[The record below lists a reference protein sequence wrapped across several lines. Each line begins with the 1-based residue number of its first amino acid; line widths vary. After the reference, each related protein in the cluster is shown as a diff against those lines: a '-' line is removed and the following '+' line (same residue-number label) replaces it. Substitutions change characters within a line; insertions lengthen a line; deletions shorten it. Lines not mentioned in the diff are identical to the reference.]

1 MINYKNK
8 ITGHLVSKHIR
19 ENPTNVFHGDYK
31 TTRIYKGD
39 NKLII
44 PLEDFKIIIWHGNGG
59 CRSVWSLF
67 PDEWEIV

>member
-44 PLEDFKIIIWHGNGG
+44 PLEDFKIIIF
-59 CRSVWSLF
+59 LF
-67 PDEWEIV
+67 